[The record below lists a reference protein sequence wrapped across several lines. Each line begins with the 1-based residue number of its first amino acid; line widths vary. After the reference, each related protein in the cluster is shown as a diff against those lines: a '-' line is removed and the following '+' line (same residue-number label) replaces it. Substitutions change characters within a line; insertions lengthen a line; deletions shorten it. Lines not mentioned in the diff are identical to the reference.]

1 MNICT
6 VNRGF
11 RLAEVINWSNLGLSI
26 AEVGGFV
33 LVESSGTVNIT
44 PDRGFTKPTKQSKIR
59 VFISFQASF
68 MTHQYSDIID
78 IFNQTFYS
86 SFNTKLE
93 LGADEPIY
101 LPADDDIPHHRIVFA
116 RGFYASAL
124 HEIAHWCVAGPE
136 RRLLED
142 FGYWY
147 EPDGRT
153 ESVQAEFEK
162 VEIRP
167 QAYEWIIA
175 TSAGFPF
182 NVSCDNL
189 HGDFEPDRL
198 AFMNKVHSEVM
209 GIFEAG
215 LPPRVKML
223 SEALRSFYDVEP
235 LCTSQ
240 FIVK

>member
-6 VNRGF
+6 LNRAF
-11 RLAEVINWSNLGLSI
+11 RLAIVI
-26 AEVGGFV
+26 A
-33 LVESSGTVNIT
+33 IT
-44 PDRGFTKPTKQSKIR
+44 IRAIRLYLINKKPQNAAVIHHLLNT
-59 VFISFQASF
+59 
-68 MTHQYSDIID
+68 MNHQYSDIIT
-78 IFNQTFYS
+78 IFNNTFFE

-93 LGADEPIY
+93 LGKDEPIY
-101 LPADDDIPHHRIVFA
+101 LPADNMVPHHRIVFA

-124 HEIAHWCVAGPE
+124 HEIAHWCVAGAE

-153 ESVQAEFEK
+153 EAVQSEFEK

-167 QAYEWIIA
+167 QAYEWILA
-175 TSAGFPF
+175 MSAGFPF
-182 NVSCDNL
+182 TVSCDNL

-198 AFMNKVHSEVM
+198 AFMHKVHKEVM
-209 GIFEAG
+209 GILESG

-223 SEALRSFYDVEP
+223 SEALVSFYNTP
-235 LCTSQ
+235 NLCTSQ